1 MSLAKS
7 EVDMVTSFPSCWESA
22 SPGKGRY
29 LPLGISIAQVASN
42 VRTAGIHQWCG
53 KFPVGVGCVYVGK
66 MQVRMLPNRGQSPYI
81 PSAVVYR

>member
-7 EVDMVTSFPSCWESA
+7 EVDMVTSFPSCWERA
-22 SPGKGRY
+22 SLSN

-42 VRTAGIHQWCG
+42 VRMAGIHQCFG
-53 KFPVGVGCVYVGK
+53 DFPVGVGCVYIGR
-66 MQVRMLPNRGQSPYI
+66 MQVMMLPDRGQSPYI